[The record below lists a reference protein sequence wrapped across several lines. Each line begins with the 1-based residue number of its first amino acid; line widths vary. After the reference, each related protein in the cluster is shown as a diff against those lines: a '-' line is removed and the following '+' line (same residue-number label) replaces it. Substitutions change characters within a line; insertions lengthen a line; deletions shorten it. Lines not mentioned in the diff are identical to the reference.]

1 MNYKKKL
8 FIFIFIL
15 IDIFV
20 FEFYKIIKIGIFN
33 DQYTQRIP
41 IFTFHRLVPED
52 IKNKFFSNDEFVG
65 SIRIFDEMIK
75 YLYDHG
81 YKTISTNELYK
92 WYIGEKEIP
101 KKTVMIT
108 IDDGHYEDY
117 YLVYPI
123 IKKYNFKA
131 LSFVIGNNI
140 HNKTD
145 SYNKYLDSYIGIDVI
160 YKVREEYPFFEFQ
173 SHSFNMHYSWTDK
186 GKIIRRI
193 FNMSID
199 DLENDVL
206 LNDKYNFTSMSYP
219 YGQFNEQI
227 QEILEDHG
235 YLIAFRFECSSN
247 YATKN
252 NNMFAIPRIKLNGFA
267 NIYTLKKWLRG
278 I

>member
-131 LSFVIGNNI
+131 LSFVIGN
-140 HNKTD
+140 T
-145 SYNKYLDSYIGIDVI
+145 
-160 YKVREEYPFFEFQ
+160 
-173 SHSFNMHYSWTDK
+173 
-186 GKIIRRI
+186 
-193 FNMSID
+193 SI
-199 DLENDVL
+199 
-206 LNDKYNFTSMSYP
+206 
-219 YGQFNEQI
+219 
-227 QEILEDHG
+227 
-235 YLIAFRFECSSN
+235 YLIMCSISI
-247 YATKN
+247 Y
-252 NNMFAIPRIKLNGFA
+252 IKFQKL
-267 NIYTLKKWLRG
+267 
-278 I
+278 